1 MEETKRNKIIPYNP
15 KLKELAR
22 ELRKNSTP
30 AEIVFW
36 KMVKG
41 KSLGVEF
48 HRQVPML
55 NYILDFYCHEIG
67 LAIELDGTIHD
78 NSFLEDAKRQGE
90 LEQKGVVFLRFSND
104 EVLQY
109 SNHVLNEL
117 SAKIKELNS
126 DS

>member
-1 MEETKRNKIIPYNP
+1 MKESKRNKIIPYNS

-41 KSLGVEF
+41 KSLGLEF

-55 NYILDFYCHEIG
+55 NYIVDFYCHEIG

-78 NSFLEDAKRQGE
+78 NAFFGGRKTTRRIRTTRSCFSK
-90 LEQKGVVFLRFSND
+90 VF
-104 EVLQY
+104 
-109 SNHVLNEL
+109 
-117 SAKIKELNS
+117 K
-126 DS
+126 